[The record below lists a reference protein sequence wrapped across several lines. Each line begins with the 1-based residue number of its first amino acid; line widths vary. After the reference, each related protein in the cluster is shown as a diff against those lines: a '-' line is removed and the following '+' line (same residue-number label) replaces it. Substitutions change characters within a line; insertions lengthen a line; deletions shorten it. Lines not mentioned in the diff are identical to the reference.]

1 MGGPEEN
8 DREISAFGPPAE
20 AEIVVDAHGRIV
32 HWSDQAER
40 LLGYEPSVMS
50 GRLAAELF
58 VPPGRGGGGVAGL
71 PPSDT
76 EAVLRSRGGA
86 GVRCAVRIR
95 PTPSG
100 ERGAWS
106 VNLAPAA
113 SDAHEVDDATLEAL
127 FRESPIGLAVF
138 GPDLRLRRY
147 NPSAENLK
155 GIFTPQSLGLR
166 PSEIWPRSNAAS
178 QEPLLSDLLESGKP
192 MIGFEKRGYP
202 PDDPDHEYVFSASA
216 FRLHD
221 REGRVIGFAS
231 TAFDITARRLAEE
244 RLSLLARAS
253 GTVGSTLDI
262 MRTGQ
267 ELADIVVPDFADA
280 ATVDVADPVLQGRE
294 PDPGGDIGSDLR
306 RIGLRYSPDIP
317 AAADDRPLGDAVF
330 PFPSSA
336 GDCLTDLAPSL
347 GPDDEPPHGDR
358 ARGTI
363 RRNLVVPLCARGV
376 RLGVVAFYRY
386 GKAFDEGDI
395 VTANE
400 IATRAALAID
410 NARRYTQE
418 HSIARALQRDLL
430 PRRLPRQSAVESA
443 HRVVA
448 AGDGTDWMD
457 VIPVSGARV
466 ALVVGSLK
474 GAGLYAAAAMGRLRT
489 VVHALAALDLSPDE
503 VLARLDALVSRIT
516 LERGAGP
523 HGTIEHLDGAVAGAT
538 CLYAI
543 YDPTSGQ
550 LTLSSAGH
558 PVPAVISPDR
568 DPWTTD
574 VPTGGRMGSGK
585 TTFGTVTVDIP
596 RGSTLAL
603 YTPGLLASSGVD
615 EFLHL
620 MAALVSSPDT
630 RTLQGVG
637 DKAVGALLPENPHHD
652 AALLLA
658 RTHLLGED
666 QVAAWDLPG
675 DPAVVATA
683 RTLVDQQLAAW
694 HIDELNFPTQLIT
707 SELVTNAIR
716 YGKDPITLRL
726 LRDEALICEV
736 SDGSMVA
743 PHLRHARSSDEGG
756 RGLFMT
762 AELTQRWGTRFTER
776 GKTIW
781 AEQDLPADGRAG

>member
-1 MGGPEEN
+1 MGGPEE
-8 DREISAFGPPAE
+8 DGRGSSATGPVAG
-20 AEIVVDAHGRIV
+20 AEIVVDARGRIV
-32 HWSDQAER
+32 HWSEQAEK
-40 LLGYEPSVMS
+40 LLGYRSSAVS
-50 GRLAAELF
+50 GRPAAEFF
-58 VPPGRGGGGVAGL
+58 VARDRGDGGVAGL
-71 PPSDT
+71 PQSGT
-76 EAVLRSRGGA
+76 EAVLRSSGGA
-86 GVRCAVRIR
+86 GIRCAVRIR
-95 PTPSG
+95 PTPAG

-106 VNLAPAA
+106 VDLTPVA

-127 FRESPIGLAVF
+127 FQESPIGLAVF

-178 QEPLLSDLLESGKP
+178 QEPLLSDLLATGKP

-221 REGRVIGFAS
+221 REGHVIGFAS

-244 RLSLLARAS
+244 RLALLARAS
-253 GTVGSTLDI
+253 GTVGSTLDV

-280 ATVDVADPVLQGRE
+280 AAVDVVDSVLHGRE
-294 PDPGGDIGSDLR
+294 PDPGGNVESDFR
-306 RIGLRYSPDIP
+306 RIGLRYSPGVP
-317 AAADDRPLGDAVF
+317 AAADDRPLGAAVF

-336 GDCLTDLAPSL
+336 VDCLTELAPSL
-347 GPDDEPPHGDR
+347 GSDEGPPQGDPVG
-358 ARGTI
+358 GTI

-376 RLGVVAFYRY
+376 KLGVLAFYRY
-386 GKAFDEGDI
+386 GRAFDEGDI
-395 VTANE
+395 LTANE
-400 IATRAALAID
+400 LATRAALAID

-418 HSIARALQRDLL
+418 HTIARALQLDLL
-430 PRRLPRQSAVESA
+430 PSRLPRQSAVETA

-448 AGDGTDWMD
+448 AGAGTDWMD

-516 LERGAGP
+516 LERGSGP
-523 HGTIEHLDGAVAGAT
+523 HGETDQLDGALAGAT

-558 PVPAVISPDR
+558 PVPAVAPPDGE
-568 DPWTTD
+568 PWTTE
-574 VPTGGRMGSGK
+574 VPVGGRLGSGH
-585 TTFGTVTVDIP
+585 TEFGTVTVDVS
-596 RGSTLAL
+596 RGSTLGL

-615 EFLHL
+615 EFLGL
-620 MAALVSSPDT
+620 MAALVSSPGT
-630 RTLQGVG
+630 RTLQILG
-637 DKAVGALLPENPHHD
+637 DKAIGALLPEHPDRD
-652 AALLLA
+652 ATLLLA
-658 RTHLLGED
+658 RTHILGED
-666 QVAAWDLPG
+666 QVATWDLPS

-683 RTLVDQQLAAW
+683 RTLVDRQLTAW
-694 HIDELNFPTQLIT
+694 HIDELNFPSQLIT

-716 YGKDPITLRL
+716 HGKDPITLRL

-736 SDGSMVA
+736 SDGSTIA
-743 PHLRHARSSDEGG
+743 PHLRHAAISDEGG

-762 AELTQRWGTRFTER
+762 AELTQRWGTRYTER

-781 AEQDLPADGRAG
+781 TEQDLPVQG